1 MYLSLT
7 VTCTHPST
15 SPVSTCS
22 CRHCPAQKG
31 QMMSSLSAVMWICS
45 TAASMLSVLQLFF
58 PVSMTEIPFL
68 SQSLPHSG
76 GIASPKAEDV
86 HLSDVFFLS
95 PNRRQCSAKGN
106 HRGSSDLSSLFISP
120 MSLFTQYFS
129 PATPS
134 GLMEVGRFPQRQLC
148 RL

>member
-7 VTCTHPST
+7 VTCTRPST

-31 QMMSSLSAVMWICS
+31 QQCPPCPLWCGSAQQQRQCSLFSSFSFPCPWQKS
-45 TAASMLSVLQLFF
+45 LFF
-58 PVSMTEIPFL
+58 LRAFPILVALLAP
-68 SQSLPHSG
+68 Q
-76 GIASPKAEDV
+76 AEDV
-86 HLSDVFFLS
+86 HLSDVYFLS

-106 HRGSSDLSSLFISP
+106 HRDSSALSSLFISP

-129 PATPS
+129 PATTS
-134 GLMEVGRFPQRQLC
+134 GLMKVGRFPQPPVM
-148 RL
+148 